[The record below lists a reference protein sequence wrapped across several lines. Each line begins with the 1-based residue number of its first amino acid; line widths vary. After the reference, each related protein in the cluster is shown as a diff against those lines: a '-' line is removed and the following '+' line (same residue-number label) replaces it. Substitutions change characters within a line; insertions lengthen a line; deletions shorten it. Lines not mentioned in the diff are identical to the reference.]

1 MYIDLQ
7 GVHLKMYKNYVVL
20 HIIISIAQ
28 LLCDHFRMSKS
39 DFMGGEPT
47 KFLSKNGKKQSCLKL
62 PEMARKLIEN
72 TV

>member
-7 GVHLKMYKNYVVL
+7 GVHLKTYKNYMVL

-47 KFLSKNGKKQSCLKL
+47 KMLSKNEEEKKV
-62 PEMARKLIEN
+62 A
-72 TV
+72 